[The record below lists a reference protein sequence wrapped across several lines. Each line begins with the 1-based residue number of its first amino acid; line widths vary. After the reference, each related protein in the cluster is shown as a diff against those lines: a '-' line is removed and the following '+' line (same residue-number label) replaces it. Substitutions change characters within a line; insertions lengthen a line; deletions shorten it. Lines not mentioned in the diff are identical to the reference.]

1 MVDLKVPFYLFA
13 FALPAAIMIFG
24 AFSTLL
30 TPRDVAWQRHQRRL
44 ARWGMAAPETPPQGW
59 NPAPISGAVVLI
71 LLAVGMLIF
80 GAVIVR

>member
-1 MVDLKVPFYLFA
+1 MGDLKVPIYLFA

-30 TPRDVAWQRHQRRL
+30 TPKDIAWRRHQKRL
-44 ARWGMAAPETPPQGW
+44 SRWGMVAPDTPPQGW
-59 NPAPISGAVVLI
+59 NPAPIGGAVVLVV
-71 LLAVGMLIF
+71 LAVGMLIF